1 MFMRTL
7 MLFTL
12 LIASPAAYAEPKPN
26 PGVQKF
32 FQDWAVACDNRLAC
46 EAISLQA
53 EEAAFD
59 GVSLSMSRASMTGD
73 IIIALGRFETKSDR
87 YRIMIDGRV
96 ADTGPISATASEP
109 IIVTGADAL
118 RLARSLAKGRTL
130 ALRDGKGV
138 ALGQISLK
146 GSSAA
151 FQYIDRIQNRATTP
165 TAMVNPG
172 RQSLRVKWMP
182 TPVIS
187 ARRIEPSQSTP
198 DATTLVS
205 LIERSPCKEERF
217 GVTEDT
223 AYSLGRTDGKAQA
236 LVMISC
242 GAGAYNFASA
252 AYVGSQDAD
261 GAWQFSPAQF
271 DYGQAI
277 RTMDN
282 SVQLLVNADWDSASQ
297 TLSSVAKGRGLGD
310 CGQAESYIWDGAQFR
325 LISAFGLDQCRGGLD
340 WLTLWQ
346 AKVSLVD

>member
-1 MFMRTL
+1 MSIRTL
-7 MLFTL
+7 ILLPL
-12 LIASPAAYAEPKPN
+12 LIASSGAYAEPKPN
-26 PGVQKF
+26 PGTQKF

-46 EAISLQA
+46 EAISLQP
-53 EEAAFD
+53 EVAAFD
-59 GVSLSMSRASMTGD
+59 GISLSLSRASMTGNVT
-73 IIIALGRFETKSDR
+73 IKLGRFETKSDR

-96 ADTGPISATASEP
+96 ADTGPINATAPEP
-109 IIVTGADAL
+109 IIVTGPDAL
-118 RLARSLAKGRTL
+118 RLARSLAKGRTM

-146 GSSAA
+146 GSSTA
-151 FQYIDRIQNRATTP
+151 FQHIDKTQNRATTS
-165 TAMVNPG
+165 TALVNPG

-182 TPVIS
+182 TPVIA
-187 ARRIEPSQSTP
+187 ARRIAPSQQTP

-205 LIERSPCKEERF
+205 LIERSPCKEERY

-223 AYSLGRTDGKAQA
+223 AYSLGGADGRAQA

-252 AYVGSQDAD
+252 AYVGSQGAD
-261 GAWQFSPAQF
+261 GAWQFVPAQF
-271 DYGQAI
+271 DYGQAV

-282 SVQLLVNADWDSASQ
+282 SVQLMINADWDSASQ

-310 CGQAESYIWDGAQFR
+310 CGHAESYVWDGVQFR
-325 LISAFGLDQCRGGLD
+325 LISAYGLDQCRGALD

-346 AKVSLVD
+346 AEVAFVD